1 MKLSLM
7 LSMLVMAGSLLAA
20 DYDVY
25 VGTYT
30 KGDSRGIYRVKLD
43 GATGKLTAK
52 ALSATSEN
60 PAFLALHPSGKYLYA
75 ANEIGTMGKVSAFS
89 ISPDSG
95 ALTFLNDASAQ
106 GGGTCHLTVDKTGRH
121 VLAAN
126 YGGGSVAVLPILP
139 DGRLKEASDFVQHNG
154 SSVDPRRQKG
164 PHAHGIYVD
173 EANRHVYV
181 PDLGLDKVLIYKFNA
196 GSGKLTPADPAAGTV
211 TPGSGPR
218 HFALHPK
225 ADFAYVINEMTCNVT
240 AFSRDA
246 KSGALT
252 EIQTIST
259 LPEGASVL
267 PAFSTAELE
276 MHPTGKFLYGS
287 NRGHDTIVV
296 YAVEAKTGQLT
307 LVQHI
312 PTGGKTPR
320 NFGISPDGKWLIAAN
335 QGSASLVVFKIDPKT
350 GKLSETGNT
359 AEVPNPVS
367 VVFRKK

>member
-1 MKLSLM
+1 MKLSVL
-7 LSMLVMAGSLLAA
+7 LGMLVMAGSLLAA

-30 KGDSRGIYRVKLD
+30 KGDSRGIYRLRLN
-43 GATGKLTAK
+43 GTTGQLTAK
-52 ALSATSEN
+52 ALSATSQN
-60 PAFLALHPSGKYLYA
+60 PSFLALHPTGKYLYA
-75 ANEIGTMGKVSAFS
+75 ANELGPVGRVSAFS

-106 GGGTCHLTVDKTGRH
+106 GDGTCHLTVDKTGRH
-121 VLAAN
+121 LLAAN
-126 YGGGSVAVLPILP
+126 YGGGSVAVFPILA
-139 DGRLKEASDFVQHNG
+139 DGRLKESSDFVQHKG
-154 SSVDPRRQKG
+154 SSLDPKRQKG

-181 PDLGLDKVLIYKFNA
+181 PDLGLDQVVIYKFNVA
-196 GSGKLTPADPAAGTV
+196 SGKLTPADPAAGTV

-225 ADFAYVINEMTCNVT
+225 ADFAYVINEMTCTVT
-240 AFSRDA
+240 AFSRDE

-252 EIQTIST
+252 EIQSIST
-259 LPEGASVL
+259 LPEGVTVL

-287 NRGHDTIVV
+287 NRGHDSIVV
-296 YAVEAKTGQLT
+296 YAVDAKTGQLT
-307 LVQHI
+307 LAQHI

-320 NFGISPDGKWLIAAN
+320 NFAVSPDGKWLIAAN
-335 QGSASLVVFKIDPKT
+335 QSSGNLVVFKIDPKT
-350 GKLSETGNT
+350 GKLSETGNS
-359 AEVPNPVS
+359 AAVPNPVS
-367 VVFRKK
+367 IVYRKK

>member
-1 MKLSLM
+1 MKLSVL
-7 LSMLVMAGSLLAA
+7 LGMLVMAGSLLAA

-30 KGDSRGIYRVKLD
+30 KGDSRGIYRVRLD
-43 GATGKLTAK
+43 GTTGKLTAK
-52 ALSATSEN
+52 ALSATTEN
-60 PAFLALHPSGKYLYA
+60 PSFLALHPSGKYLYA
-75 ANEIGTMGKVSAFS
+75 ANEIGPAGKVSAFS
-89 ISPDSG
+89 ISADSG

-106 GGGTCHLTVDKTGRH
+106 GSGTCHLTVDKSGRH

-126 YGGGSVAVLPILP
+126 YGGGSVAVFPVLA
-139 DGRLKEASDFVQHNG
+139 DGRLKEASDFVQHKG
-154 SSVDPRRQKG
+154 SSVNPRRQQG

-181 PDLGLDKVLIYKFNA
+181 PDLGLDQVVIYKFNA
-196 GSGKLTPADPAAGTV
+196 ASGKLTPTDPAAV
-211 TPGSGPR
+211 KPGSGPR

-259 LPEGASVL
+259 LPEGVTVL

-287 NRGHDTIVV
+287 NRGHDSIVV
-296 YAVEAKTGQLT
+296 YAVDAKSGQLT
-307 LVQHI
+307 LAQHI

-320 NFGISPDGKWLIAAN
+320 NFAVSPDGKWLIAAN
-335 QGSASLVVFKIDPKT
+335 QGTGNLVVLKIDAKT

-367 VVFRKK
+367 IVYRKK

>member
-1 MKLSLM
+1 MKLSLLM
-7 LSMLVMAGSLLAA
+7 GMLVMAGSLLAA

-30 KGDSRGIYRVKLD
+30 KGDSRGIYRVRLN
-43 GATGKLTAK
+43 GTTGQLTAK
-52 ALSATSEN
+52 ALSAPSEN

-75 ANEIGTMGKVSAFS
+75 VNEIGPVGKVSAFS

-106 GGGTCHLTVDKTGRH
+106 GDGTCHLTVDKTGRH

-126 YGGGSVAVLPILP
+126 YGGGSVAVLPILA
-139 DGRLKEASDFVQHNG
+139 DGRLKESSDFVQHKG
-154 SSVDPRRQKG
+154 SSVNPRRQKG

-181 PDLGLDKVLIYKFNA
+181 PDLGLDQVVIYKFNA
-196 GSGKLTPADPAAGTV
+196 ASGKLTPTDPAAV
-211 TPGSGPR
+211 KPGSGPR

-225 ADFAYVINEMTCNVT
+225 ADFAYVINEMTCTVT
-240 AFSRDA
+240 AFYRDA

-252 EIQTIST
+252 ESQTIST
-259 LPEGASVL
+259 LPEGVTVL

-287 NRGHDTIVV
+287 NRGHDSIVV
-296 YAVEAKTGQLT
+296 YGVDAKTGQLT
-307 LVQHI
+307 LAQHI

-320 NFGISPDGKWLIAAN
+320 NFAVSPDGKWLIAAN
-335 QGSASLVVFKIDPKT
+335 QSSGNLVVFKIDAKT

-367 VVFRKK
+367 IVYRKK